1 MKHDRAYKRRMTRL
15 KNRRRKEMCEYIP
28 FWRNIW
34 FDKDKQRVVAA
45 SDWHVRKKFAKT
57 HASRAHRRD
66 PIEQTKGCAYKKVYN
81 VRNQIC

>member
-15 KNRRRKEMCEYIP
+15 KNKRRKEMCEYIP

-34 FDKDKQRVVAA
+34 FDKDKQRVVETRN
-45 SDWHVRKKFAKT
+45 VFKKFAKT
-57 HASRAHRRD
+57 HASRAYRRD
-66 PIEQTKGCAYKKVYN
+66 PVEQTKGCAYKKVYN